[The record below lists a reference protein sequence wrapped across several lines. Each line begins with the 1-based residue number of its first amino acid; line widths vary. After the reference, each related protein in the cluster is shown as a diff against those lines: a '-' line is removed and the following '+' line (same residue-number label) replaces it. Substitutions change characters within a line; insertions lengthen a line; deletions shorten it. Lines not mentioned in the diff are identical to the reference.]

1 MCKGG
6 MGYIYKRNNNPSL
19 SSYGIN
25 FLSLFFLYP
34 FHHLNC
40 PCHLLSEK
48 ISGWVGSL
56 VMQHSTPKIKK
67 NKKLSIH
74 FQKGFEEKERKKR
87 SSQIESK
94 NLFFFSTQ
102 LKRESDHFPLL
113 SLSLHPFRLLSSTHT
128 QGNKTFVTNEI
139 RVSPSFSLFFRE
151 RSFHFHFP
159 LLCAVI
165 IMVGPPLFGRA
176 SAFPCIQP

>member
-1 MCKGG
+1 MA
-6 MGYIYKRNNNPSL
+6 L
-19 SSYGIN
+19 T
-25 FLSLFFLYP
+25 FSLFFFYIP
-34 FHHLNC
+34 FTISTATATC
-40 PCHLLSEK
+40 CRKKK

-128 QGNKTFVTNEI
+128 RQQD
-139 RVSPSFSLFFRE
+139 FRDE
-151 RSFHFHFP
+151 
-159 LLCAVI
+159 
-165 IMVGPPLFGRA
+165 
-176 SAFPCIQP
+176 

>member
-1 MCKGG
+1 
-6 MGYIYKRNNNPSL
+6 
-19 SSYGIN
+19 
-25 FLSLFFLYP
+25 
-34 FHHLNC
+34 
-40 PCHLLSEK
+40 
-48 ISGWVGSL
+48 
-56 VMQHSTPKIKK
+56 MQHSTPKIKK

-165 IMVGPPLFGRA
+165 IMVGATFIWPGVRFSLYSTLTKKKDEATNNIQTTIPTTSFFPLEKRRRNKYRWIYCA
-176 SAFPCIQP
+176 A

>member
-1 MCKGG
+1 MA
-6 MGYIYKRNNNPSL
+6 L
-19 SSYGIN
+19 T
-25 FLSLFFLYP
+25 FSLFFFYIP
-34 FHHLNC
+34 FTISTATATC
-40 PCHLLSEK
+40 CRKKK

-94 NLFFFSTQ
+94 NLFFFVQHSS
-102 LKRESDHFPLL
+102 REKVIIFPS

-128 QGNKTFVTNEI
+128 RQQD
-139 RVSPSFSLFFRE
+139 FRDE
-151 RSFHFHFP
+151 
-159 LLCAVI
+159 
-165 IMVGPPLFGRA
+165 
-176 SAFPCIQP
+176 